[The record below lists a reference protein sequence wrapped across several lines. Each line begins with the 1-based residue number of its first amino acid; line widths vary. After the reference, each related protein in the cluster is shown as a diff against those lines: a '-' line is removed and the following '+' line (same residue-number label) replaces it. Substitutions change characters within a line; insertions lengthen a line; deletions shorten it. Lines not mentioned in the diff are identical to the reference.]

1 MYFPGLSCEIY
12 DRLQSSTV
20 KTSSI
25 VTLNNFARFPMVSLR
40 TPASFTKLMKVDGV
54 ISLC

>member
-25 VTLNNFARFPMVSLR
+25 VTVNAFARFPMVSLR
-40 TPASFTKLMKVDGV
+40 TPVSFTKLMKVDGV

>member
-12 DRLQSSTV
+12 DRLQPSTV
-20 KTSSI
+20 KTSSV
-25 VTLNNFARFPMVSLR
+25 VTLNTFARFPMVSLR
-40 TPASFTKLMKVDGV
+40 TPVSFTKLMKVDGV